1 MAAQFPSQTATST
14 VGPSTGLPPGSD
26 SVSLPTGV
34 PAGLRDGMPLPAQAQ
49 AFGAHGIGTHGT
61 AASGGFPAQSVLGG
75 ASANSVAALESG
87 SLAERPFLNL
97 LPVIARLPVGLQ
109 VLIPVRAFRVR
120 HLLAM
125 RPGEIIE
132 SSWANGEDL
141 PLSSGE
147 VQLAWSEFE
156 VVDNR
161 LAVRVTRLA

>member
-1 MAAQFPSQTATST
+1 MAAQFPSQTATSAA
-14 VGPSTGLPPGSD
+14 GPSAGLPPGSD
-26 SVSLPTGV
+26 PAGLPAGI
-34 PAGLRDGMPLPAQAQ
+34 PAGLRESMPLPA
-49 AFGAHGIGTHGT
+49 
-61 AASGGFPAQSVLGG
+61 GGSPAQSVLAGSG
-75 ASANSVAALESG
+75 MNAAATLEAG
-87 SLAERPFLNL
+87 SLAEQPFLNL
-97 LPVIARLPVGLQ
+97 LPVMVRLPVDLQ

-120 HLLAM
+120 NLLAM
-125 RPGEIIE
+125 GPGEIIE